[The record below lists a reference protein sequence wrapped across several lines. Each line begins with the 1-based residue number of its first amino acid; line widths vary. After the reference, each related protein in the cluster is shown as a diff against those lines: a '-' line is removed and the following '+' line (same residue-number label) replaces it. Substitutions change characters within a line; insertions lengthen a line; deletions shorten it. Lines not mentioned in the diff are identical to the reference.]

1 MEQGMAK
8 VGDVIGN
15 YRIVEELAS
24 GSFGSVYRGIHTVL
38 NTRVVAVKILHMHL
52 HLQQESESFFHEA
65 RILEAL
71 QHPHILHM
79 FDVGMQEKMPYIVTA
94 YAPGGSLRQHLNRQV
109 GKPLPTNEALTI
121 LQQIALALDY
131 AHQQNIIHRDLKPEN
146 ILFDAQ
152 GGILLADFG
161 ISTIL
166 GSLSFHQ
173 TSPYG
178 TPAYMSPEQFKGE
191 VSRESDQYAL
201 ACIAYELLTGQKP
214 FTAPDV
220 IALGFKH
227 LTEKP

>member
-1 MEQGMAK
+1 MHSVEQRMAK
-8 VGDVIGN
+8 VGDIIGN
-15 YRIVEELAS
+15 YRLLEELAS
-24 GSFGSVYRGIHTVL
+24 GSFGSVYRGTHTVL
-38 NTRVVAVKILHMHL
+38 TTRIVAVKILHMHL

-65 RILEAL
+65 RILETL

-79 FDVGMQEKMPYIVTA
+79 FDVGMQEKMPYIVTV
-94 YAPGGSLRQHLNRQV
+94 YAPGGSLRQHLNRQA
-109 GKPLPTNEALTI
+109 GKPLPTNEAISI

-152 GGILLADFG
+152 GNILLADFG

-178 TPAYMSPEQFKGE
+178 TPAYMSPEQFNGE

-201 ACIAYELLTGQKP
+201 GCIAYELLTGQKP
-214 FTAPDV
+214 FTAPPCDCP
-220 IALGFKH
+220 GF
-227 LTEKP
+227 